1 MTDNEQNGK
10 LSQEK
15 FERKETEESLRW
27 SETLLRKVLDAI
39 PDHLAVIDRDLRIVH
54 SNWRSGYE
62 YVDEEIRDRSPIC
75 YQAYYPGQERHC
87 EPCHALEVF
96 RTGRPITM
104 EKVNPR
110 IGTVEIRAYPLFNE
124 TGEVVMVVE
133 HIRNISERKNMDE
146 ALRKSQDELL
156 AQNRQ
161 LTDLFQQVEHQAHYD
176 GLTSLPNRSLL
187 VDRIHQ
193 ALLLARRNN
202 HMVAVIFVDLDNLK
216 SINDSLGH
224 DFGDEI
230 LRTTAER
237 LTGCVRASDTVARQG
252 GDEFVIIISESAAED
267 FVAPIA
273 GKIREAISR
282 PVMLKGHEI
291 TVTCSIGIS
300 IFPKDGD
307 DVQTLIKNADVAM
320 YRAKEIGR
328 DNFQFYSEELNARL
342 MSRMTMEKHMR
353 RALENS
359 EFTLHYQPKVSLRS
373 GLITGIE
380 SLLRWQ
386 NPELGMVSPLSFIS
400 LAEET
405 GLIGPI
411 GEWVLRTACA
421 QNRAWQESGLPPLR
435 VAVNISAR
443 QFKQTNLVEV
453 ISRVLRETGLDPH
466 YLELEISE
474 SAVVLNLDKMITIL
488 NGLKAMGIH
497 LAMDDFGSGY
507 ASLSYLKQFPFDKL
521 KIDCSYVRDITSN
534 PDSYAITRAVIAMA
548 HSLHLKV
555 IAEGV
560 ETEGQLC
567 YLRDHGCDEMQ
578 GYYFSRPVPAAELT
592 DLLRSGGCLKFEA
605 DGASS
610 PEKSIL
616 VVDDEKNAVR
626 AIERTL
632 SLDGYHVLT
641 AGSAMEGFE
650 LLAIN
655 RVAVVISDQWMPDM
669 NGNEFLSRVRE
680 IHPETVRILI
690 TGRGDLESVTDAIN
704 KGAIFKFLTKP
715 WDDDSLR
722 DMVGEAL
729 KHYGSLQHI
738 EKTYP

>member
-1 MTDNEQNGK
+1 M
-10 LSQEK
+10 
-15 FERKETEESLRW
+15 
-27 SETLLRKVLDAI
+27 
-39 PDHLAVIDRDLRIVH
+39 
-54 SNWRSGYE
+54 
-62 YVDEEIRDRSPIC
+62 
-75 YQAYYPGQERHC
+75 
-87 EPCHALEVF
+87 
-96 RTGRPITM
+96 
-104 EKVNPR
+104 
-110 IGTVEIRAYPLFNE
+110 
-124 TGEVVMVVE
+124 
-133 HIRNISERKNMDE
+133 
-146 ALRKSQDELL
+146 
-156 AQNRQ
+156 
-161 LTDLFQQVEHQAHYD
+161 
-176 GLTSLPNRSLL
+176 
-187 VDRIHQ
+187 
-193 ALLLARRNN
+193 
-202 HMVAVIFVDLDNLK
+202 
-216 SINDSLGH
+216 
-224 DFGDEI
+224 
-230 LRTTAER
+230 
-237 LTGCVRASDTVARQG
+237 
-252 GDEFVIIISESAAED
+252 
-267 FVAPIA
+267 
-273 GKIREAISR
+273 
-282 PVMLKGHEI
+282 
-291 TVTCSIGIS
+291 
-300 IFPKDGD
+300 
-307 DVQTLIKNADVAM
+307 
-320 YRAKEIGR
+320 
-328 DNFQFYSEELNARL
+328 
-342 MSRMTMEKHMR
+342 
-353 RALENS
+353 
-359 EFTLHYQPKVSLRS
+359 
-373 GLITGIE
+373 
-380 SLLRWQ
+380 
-386 NPELGMVSPLSFIS
+386 
-400 LAEET
+400 
-405 GLIGPI
+405 
-411 GEWVLRTACA
+411 
-421 QNRAWQESGLPPLR
+421 
-435 VAVNISAR
+435 AVNISAR

-680 IHPETVRILI
+680 IHPETVRWS
-690 TGRGDLESVTDAIN
+690 R
-704 KGAIFKFLTKP
+704 
-715 WDDDSLR
+715 
-722 DMVGEAL
+722 
-729 KHYGSLQHI
+729 
-738 EKTYP
+738 